1 MPAQPLDFLRDRR
14 PDKPESAPGKVAWD
28 KIILYGLVGLIVFS
42 PLPQGSVLEWSVLL
56 IQLGAIGLAAA
67 MILRTP
73 KPAMNPYLE
82 KALRWPRRL
91 FAGFG
96 LVVVLQIIP
105 LPKFLIRIAS
115 PATHAFLQTYSPGF
129 DRATFATLSLAP
141 GQTLRQGLEVMAYF
155 LLGMVIVRS
164 ITHFSQV
171 QKLTTA
177 IILMGVFEALFGL
190 YMLSQSNPTIL
201 FYRKTLHLDS
211 VTGTFVNRNHLA
223 GYMEM
228 ILPLTIGLVLARIGF
243 FALGQNKKRSG
254 WREVLSQLS
263 GKTLSL
269 NLLLGLAGVVMA
281 AALVRA
287 QSRSGLLLLFFAFIL
302 FAEITA
308 FHFGGS
314 KERQHLSRSFINV
327 AFILILVLSLWVGL
341 GTVVNRFAQDDTLF
355 KGGRTMF
362 WGEVTSMIKDFPA
375 FGTGLG
381 TFAAVYPSY
390 EKNGFEMQLTHAHND
405 YLECFSEVG
414 LLGGLCLIGGIFF
427 LVVKIFLTW
436 RERHSVELKGLGL
449 GGIVSVVV
457 MLFHSLT
464 DFNLHIPANALL
476 FTVILSLTAVTVFH
490 RKSE

>member
-1 MPAQPLDFLRDRR
+1 MSIQPLEFLRDRR
-14 PDKPESAPGKVAWD
+14 PGRPEAAPRKVAWD
-28 KIILYGLVGLIVFS
+28 KIILFGLIGLIVFS

-56 IQLGAIGLAAA
+56 IQLGAISLAAA
-67 MILRTP
+67 MVLRTT
-73 KPAMNPYLE
+73 KPGINPYLE

-96 LVVVLQIIP
+96 LVVALQVIP
-105 LPKFLIRIAS
+105 LPKVLIRIAS
-115 PATHAFLQTYSPGF
+115 PATHAFLQAYSPGF
-129 DRATFATLSLAP
+129 DRASFATLSLAP

-164 ITHFSQV
+164 ITRLSQV
-171 QKLTTA
+171 QKLTMA

-223 GYMEM
+223 GYLEM
-228 ILPLTIGLVLARIGF
+228 VLPLTIGFILARIGF
-243 FALGQNKKRSG
+243 FAMGQNKKRAG
-254 WREVLSQLS
+254 WREFLSRSS
-263 GKTLSL
+263 GKALSL
-269 NLLLGLAGVVMA
+269 NLLLGLAALVMA
-281 AALVRA
+281 AALVRS
-287 QSRSGLLLLFFAFIL
+287 QSRSGLFLLFFSFIL

-308 FHFGGS
+308 FHLGGS
-314 KERQHLSRSFINV
+314 KEHKHLSRSFINV

-341 GTVVNRFAQDDTLF
+341 GTVINRFTQDDTLF

-381 TFAAVYPSY
+381 TFATVYPSY
-390 EKNGFEMQLTHAHND
+390 ENNGFEMQLTHAHND
-405 YLECFSEVG
+405 YLESLSEVG
-414 LLGGLCLIGGIFF
+414 LLGGLCLIGGILF

-436 RERHSVELKGLGL
+436 RERHSVELKGLAL

-476 FTVILSLTAVTVFH
+476 FTVILSLTAVTVFI